1 MNRNVKISK
10 SMAKREVT
18 LVSKCFVV
26 ELATL
31 DIESIDIEVNFRH
44 FIDRSM
50 YL

>member
-31 DIESIDIEVNFRH
+31 DM
-44 FIDRSM
+44 DRYRSKFSPFHR
-50 YL
+50 